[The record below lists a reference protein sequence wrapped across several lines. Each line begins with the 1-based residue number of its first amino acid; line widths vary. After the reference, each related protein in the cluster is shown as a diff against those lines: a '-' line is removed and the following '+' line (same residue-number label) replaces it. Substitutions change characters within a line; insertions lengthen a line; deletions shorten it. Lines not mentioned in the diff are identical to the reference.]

1 MNKLLRFGL
10 LAILTLLGGC
20 SGIENLSYDFQR
32 KPAGKVA
39 ILIDLTDQHAY
50 LSKGGQVVLT
60 AAVSTG
66 REGYDT
72 PAGSYKVIEKDIDH
86 RSSIYGAYV
95 RNGELVQENVDVRKD
110 PRPPDST
117 FIGASMPYFLRIV
130 GGVGLHAGYL
140 PGYPAS
146 HGCIRMPES
155 KAKRFFEAASVGSPV
170 TVRRKAL
177 FYRPSSSFSGLDP
190 GGIRPAIAT
199 PRARPENEDDG
210 EGRLSP

>member
-1 MNKLLRFGL
+1 MNNLWRFGL
-10 LAILTLLGGC
+10 VSIFLCLGGC
-20 SGIENLSYDFQR
+20 SEFENLSYDLSR

-39 ILIDLTDQHAY
+39 IIVDLPDQHAY
-50 LSKGGQVVLT
+50 LFRGGQVVLT
-60 AAVSTG
+60 APVSTG

-72 PAGSYKVIEKDIDH
+72 PAGNYRVIQKDIDH

-95 RNGELVQENVDVRKD
+95 RDGMIVRENVDVRKD

-117 FIGASMPYFLRIV
+117 FVGAPMPYFLRII

-155 KAKRFFEAASVGSPV
+155 KAMRFFAAAKVGTPV
-170 TVRRKAL
+170 TIKR
-177 FYRPSSSFSGLDP
+177 
-190 GGIRPAIAT
+190 
-199 PRARPENEDDG
+199 
-210 EGRLSP
+210 

>member
-10 LAILTLLGGC
+10 LSTLALLGGC
-20 SGIENLSYDFQR
+20 SQFENFSYDVQK

-39 ILIDLTDQHAY
+39 ILIDLPDQHAY
-50 LSKGGQVVLT
+50 LSKGGKVLLT
-60 AAVSTG
+60 APVSTG

-72 PAGSYKVIEKDIDH
+72 PAGRYTVIEKDIDH

-95 RNGELVQENVDVRKD
+95 RDGVIVQENVDVRKD
-110 PRPPDST
+110 PRPPGST
-117 FIGASMPYFLRIV
+117 FVGASMPYFLRIV

-155 KAKRFFEAASVGSPV
+155 KAKRFFSAAKVGTPV
-170 TVRRKAL
+170 TVKR
-177 FYRPSSSFSGLDP
+177 
-190 GGIRPAIAT
+190 
-199 PRARPENEDDG
+199 
-210 EGRLSP
+210 

>member
-10 LAILTLLGGC
+10 LSILAFLGGC
-20 SGIENLSYDFQR
+20 SQFENLSYDLEG

-39 ILIDLTDQHAY
+39 IMIDLVDQHAY
-50 LSKGGQVVLT
+50 LSKGGQVLLT
-60 AAVSTG
+60 APVSTG

-72 PAGSYKVIEKDIDH
+72 PAGSFKVIQKDIDH
-86 RSSIYGAYV
+86 RSSIYGAYE
-95 RNGELVQENVDVRKD
+95 RDGTIVQENVDVRKD

-155 KAKRFFEAASVGSPV
+155 KARRFFEAARVGTPV
-170 TVRRKAL
+170 TIRR
-177 FYRPSSSFSGLDP
+177 
-190 GGIRPAIAT
+190 
-199 PRARPENEDDG
+199 
-210 EGRLSP
+210 

>member
-1 MNKLLRFGL
+1 MNKLLWFGL
-10 LAILTLLGGC
+10 VSILTFLAGC
-20 SGIENLSYDFQR
+20 SEFENLSYDLGR

-39 ILIDLTDQHAY
+39 IIIDLPDQHAF

-60 AAVSTG
+60 APVSTG

-72 PAGSYKVIEKDIDH
+72 PAGTFKVVQKDIDH

-95 RNGELVQENVDVRKD
+95 RDGMIVRENVDVRKD

-117 FIGASMPYFLRIV
+117 FVGASMPYFLRIIR
-130 GGVGLHAGYL
+130 GVGLHAGYL

-155 KAKRFFEAASVGSPV
+155 KAKRFFEAAKVGTPV
-170 TVRRKAL
+170 TIKR
-177 FYRPSSSFSGLDP
+177 
-190 GGIRPAIAT
+190 
-199 PRARPENEDDG
+199 
-210 EGRLSP
+210 

>member
-10 LAILTLLGGC
+10 LAILTFLGGC

-39 ILIDLTDQHAY
+39 ILIDLPDQHAY

-155 KAKRFFEAASVGSPV
+155 KAKRFFEAASVGTPV
-170 TVRRKAL
+170 TVRR
-177 FYRPSSSFSGLDP
+177 
-190 GGIRPAIAT
+190 
-199 PRARPENEDDG
+199 
-210 EGRLSP
+210 